1 MNTSTSG
8 RMKAVLFALVLVMA
22 TATSA
27 GKVLALENYEV
38 EWKKSFGGGYTD
50 SFRGITIA
58 GDGGYVAVGS
68 SRSTDQDMSG
78 LHKVA
83 ANNDND
89 ATIVKYSRTG
99 DVEWKKTFGGNS
111 HESFSDVTTTGDG
124 GYVAVGASSSTD
136 QDMAGLS
143 KVGSDA
149 IIVKYDAEGEV
160 EWKKSF
166 GGVNGDSFDSVIV
179 VNDGGYIAVGNSSS
193 GSDDML
199 GLKKGGITD
208 AIIVKY
214 DVDGEVEWKKS
225 FGGNGDQ
232 DGYVGAVATDDG
244 GCVAIGTF
252 NSSDQDMAG
261 ISKGGLDAVIVKYSS
276 HGDIEWKNSFGGS
289 SMDSFGGIVVT
300 EDGGYVVAGGSN
312 STDQDLTGLNKG
324 GTDAIIVKYDTGGE
338 VEWKKSFGGSST
350 DDFSGIVVTEDGG
363 YVVAGGSNSTD
374 QDLTGLNKGGHD
386 AIIVKYDAEGE
397 VEWKKSFGGGNTDYF
412 YGIVV
417 DGGGGFAAVGTS
429 ASADQDMTGLH
440 KIQVNSNEDAI
451 IVKYL
456 DMSEPVGTVTSDAEG
471 TECFIVTVT
480 LKTNVPIETP
490 GGWVKANSRTFT
502 KAYSENTS
510 EEVALVGLNGLN
522 GTILVV
528 VDSIVCSPGEQPKP
542 PTSKS
547 NLKTPDTGMSLV
559 FGLVTLGEVLFVVV
573 GLAVF
578 FRMREA

>member
-324 GTDAIIVKYDTGGE
+324 G
-338 VEWKKSFGGSST
+338 
-350 DDFSGIVVTEDGG
+350 
-363 YVVAGGSNSTD
+363 
-374 QDLTGLNKGGHD
+374 HD

-471 TECFIVTVT
+471 TGCFIVTVT

-522 GTILVV
+522 GTALVV
-528 VDSIVCSPGEQPKP
+528 VDSIVCSPEEQPKP
-542 PTSKS
+542 PASKS
-547 NLKTPDTGMSLV
+547 NPKSPDTGIGLV
-559 FGLVTLGEVLFVVV
+559 LGWVTLGEMLFVVV

-578 FRMREA
+578 FRMRKA